1 MAARRGRPAIRA
13 ASGARVRGRRVGRL
27 TAARDE
33 AALAIAVAE
42 LAARDPAL
50 AGIVERHGSPPL
62 WDRRPGFATLLHIVL
77 EQQVSL
83 ASAQAAFDRLTVASD
98 GAVTPERF
106 LRFSDAELLGFGFS
120 RQKARYVRALAA
132 ALSAGDLDL
141 EGLSAMDDE
150 PAHAAL
156 QSIPGI
162 GPWTSTIYLLMVLG
176 RPDVW
181 PAGDI
186 ALAQAVADVQG
197 LDHRPDVVEM
207 GVIGEAW
214 RPWRSV
220 AARLFWHDYLSR
232 RGRSG

>member
-1 MAARRGRPAIRA
+1 MAAGRGRPAIRTA
-13 ASGARVRGRRVGRL
+13 AVARVRGRRVGRL
-27 TAARDE
+27 TASLDE
-33 AALAIAVAE
+33 AGLAIAVAD

-50 AGIVERHGSPPL
+50 AGIVERHGPPPL

-106 LRFSDAELLGFGFS
+106 LRFTDAELLGFGFS
-120 RQKARYVRALAA
+120 RQKARYGRALAA
-132 ALSAGDLDL
+132 AITAGDLDL
-141 EGLSAMDDE
+141 EGLSAIEDE

-197 LDHRPDVVEM
+197 LDHRPDAVEM
-207 GVIGEAW
+207 TAIGEAW